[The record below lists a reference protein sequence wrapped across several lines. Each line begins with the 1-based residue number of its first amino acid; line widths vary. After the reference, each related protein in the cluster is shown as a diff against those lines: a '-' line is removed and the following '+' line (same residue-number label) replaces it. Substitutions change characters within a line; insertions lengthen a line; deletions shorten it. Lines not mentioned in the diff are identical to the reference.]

1 MENFIKILE
10 IVVWPLV
17 VISGMLLFRRSLERL
32 LGRIRSVESSNN
44 KVLFD
49 AQLKELEERS
59 KNDLPK
65 TVAEDVESKSWKE
78 NLLKVAKL
86 NPRAAMVE
94 AWTAIEM
101 ACIEAGMAQGTVVQ
115 KRFHPRILEEF
126 LDKTE
131 GFDKSMIS
139 QIMELRKM
147 RNIVIH
153 GRDHDFDYI
162 DGEKYIELADK
173 VLDVV
178 NQLPNKAT
186 QRTSR

>member
-1 MENFIKILE
+1 MEHFIKILE
-10 IVVWPLV
+10 IVVWPVIVLV
-17 VISGMLLFRRSLERL
+17 TMLMFRRSLEKL
-32 LGRIRSVESSNN
+32 LGRIRSVESANN

-59 KNDLPK
+59 KTKLPASK
-65 TVAEDVESKSWKE
+65 VDNAESKSWKE

-94 AWTAIEM
+94 AWTAIEL
-101 ACIEAGMAQGTVVQ
+101 ACIEAGMAQGTVGP

-131 GFDKSMIS
+131 GFDSAMIS

-162 DGEKYIELADK
+162 DGEKFIELADK
-173 VLDVV
+173 VLSLV
-178 NQLPNKAT
+178 NELPNKAL

>member
-1 MENFIKILE
+1 MEHFIKILE
-10 IVVWPLV
+10 IVIWPSV
-17 VISGMLLFRRSLERL
+17 VVSGMLLFRRALERL
-32 LGRIRSVESSNN
+32 LGRIRSLESSNN

-59 KNDLPK
+59 KNDLPTI
-65 TVAEDVESKSWKE
+65 TVEDKESKSWKE

-94 AWTAIEM
+94 AWTAIEL
-101 ACIEAGMAQGTVVQ
+101 ACIEAGMAQGTIST
-115 KRFHPRILEEF
+115 KRFHPKILEEF

-153 GRDHDFDYI
+153 GRDHDFDYL

-178 NQLPNKAT
+178 NQMPNKLLK
-186 QRTSR
+186 SDS